1 MRAGSG
7 RPVPRRARGAPGAL
21 ALLVAL
27 VALVGFP
34 AGAPGQQLAEASAS
48 TLALSGAH
56 TATVRG
62 FGALGVNPA
71 GLGEPGSGF
80 TLALVP
86 VRARAA
92 SGPVGLSDLSDHQGR
107 VVPPAVKEEWLSA
120 VERAGGQSTLGGVD
134 LSGFAL
140 GWGRFGFQLST
151 TSSARLHLP
160 PGAAEALLFGNAGRT
175 GAPANLDLSGVDAE
189 AFAATTG
196 AAGVAFSVG
205 PAVVGVT
212 GKYTVGHALA
222 LARAGG
228 GSVSSDP
235 LRVTLETPVVLP
247 CGDEGPGGCARR
259 SGNAGSGFGVDLG
272 VRAEVRGVRLGAA
285 VLDAVNTFSWDP
297 GALAYRPGTAVVE
310 NGVMEADLEE
320 AGYAEAPAA
329 VRGAVDDA
337 TFGPSLRL
345 GAAVDPAPDL
355 TVSAD
360 VHHRPDGGGLSSEP
374 RSRLGAG
381 VEWRGMRWLHLRGGA
396 GLASGGTELGAG
408 ASLVLGPVN
417 LSLAGALRGH
427 EGSGRTTL
435 GQATLSYGGR

>member
-1 MRAGSG
+1 MRAETVGAL
-7 RPVPRRARGAPGAL
+7 VRRARSVPGAL
-21 ALLVAL
+21 VLLVAL
-27 VALVGFP
+27 VILP
-34 AGAPGQQLAEASAS
+34 AGAPGQQLPEASAS

-62 FGALGVNPA
+62 FGAMGVNPA
-71 GLGEPGSGF
+71 GLGEPASGF

-92 SGPVGLSDLSDHQGR
+92 SGPVGLSDLSDYQDR
-107 VVPPAVKEEWLSA
+107 VVPRAVKEEWLSA
-120 VERAGGQSTLGGVD
+120 VEGAGGQSTLGGFD

-140 GWGRFGFQLST
+140 SWGRVGFQLST
-151 TSSARLHLP
+151 TSSARLHLS
-160 PGAAEALLFGNAGRT
+160 PGATEALLFGNAGRT
-175 GAPANLDLSGVDAE
+175 GAPADLDLSGVDAE
-189 AFAATTG
+189 AFTATTG

-205 PAVVGVT
+205 EAVVGVT

-222 LARAGG
+222 VARASG

-247 CGDEGPGGCARR
+247 CGDEAPGGCVRR

-272 VRAEVRGVRLGAA
+272 VRTEVEGVRVGAA
-285 VLDAVNTFSWDP
+285 VLDVLNTFSWNP
-297 GALAYRPGTAVVE
+297 EALAYRPGIAVVE
-310 NGVMEADLEE
+310 NGVMESDFEE

-329 VRGAVDDA
+329 VHDVVDDA

-360 VHHRPDGGGLSSEP
+360 VHHRLREGGLSPEP
-374 RSRLGAG
+374 RSRLAAG
-381 VEWRGMRWLHLRGGA
+381 VEWRGVRWLHLRGGA
-396 GLASGGTELGAG
+396 GLVSGGTELGAG
-408 ASLVLGPVN
+408 ASLVLGPVS
-417 LSLAGALRGH
+417 LSLAGAVRGH